1 MGGGGAAPA
10 PTPPRPPAPGPS
22 PRDRAL
28 TPRGGD
34 AECCIFHRKKAFDE
48 SSDESEGECD
58 CDLNAY
64 EKPPPVRPRDGG
76 DPSAGGGGAAQPV
89 F

>member
-1 MGGGGAAPA
+1 M
-10 PTPPRPPAPGPS
+10 
-22 PRDRAL
+22 
-28 TPRGGD
+28 D

-76 DPSAGGGGAAQPV
+76 GGDPSGGGGGAALPV